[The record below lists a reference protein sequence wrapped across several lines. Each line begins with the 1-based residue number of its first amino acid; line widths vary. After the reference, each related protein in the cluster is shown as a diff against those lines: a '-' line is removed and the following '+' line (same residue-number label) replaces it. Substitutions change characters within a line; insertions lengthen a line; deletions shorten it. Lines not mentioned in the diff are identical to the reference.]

1 MKILLTGGAGFIA
14 SNIAD
19 AYLADGHEIA
29 IIDNFETGF
38 RENIPA
44 GAKLFE
50 IDIRDADAVSRA
62 FDEFRPDVVSHHAAQ
77 LDVRKAVSDPGYDA
91 DINILGSLNVL
102 LNATRVDAKRFIFSS
117 SGGACY
123 GEPHQIPVPE
133 THPSMPESPYGLT
146 KYAFEH
152 YLRIWNQQH
161 GIVPVILRYA
171 NIYGPRQTA
180 HGEAGVVAIFAGL
193 LLDNQPCK
201 IFGDGSSTR
210 DYVFVGDV
218 VAANRLALERG
229 DDAIINIGTQVET
242 SAREVFDAVY
252 EAVGSGPAEPIYLP
266 DRAGE
271 VQNIC
276 LDNSRA
282 REVLGWQPQV
292 NFRQGVGQ
300 TVEWQRL
307 ENRG

>member
-77 LDVRKAVSDPGYDA
+77 LDVRKAVSDPAYDA

-152 YLRIWNQQH
+152 YLRIWNKQH

-218 VAANRLALERG
+218 VVANRLALGRG
-229 DDAIINIGTQVET
+229 DGAIVNIGTQVET

-292 NFRQGVGQ
+292 SFRQGVGQ
-300 TVEWQRL
+300 TVEWQKQQH
-307 ENRG
+307 